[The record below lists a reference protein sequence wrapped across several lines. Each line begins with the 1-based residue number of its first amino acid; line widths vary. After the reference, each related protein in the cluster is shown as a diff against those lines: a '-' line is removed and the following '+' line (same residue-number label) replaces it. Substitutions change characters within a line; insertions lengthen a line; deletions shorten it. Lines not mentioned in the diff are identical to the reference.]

1 MLSGLPAPRQAN
13 EKTVRMCD
21 SDGDAISVA
30 IVLSG
35 LHQSEIAERMGIS
48 GGYLTLLKQEKR
60 YMNSGMARK
69 FSAATGWDVVR
80 QYRELQMAIRVATGI
95 PRHIDRIGQIAA
107 HTLSRAA

>member
-13 EKTVRMCD
+13 EKTVRMCET
-21 SDGDAISVA
+21 DGDAISVA

-35 LHQSEIAERMGIS
+35 LHQAEIASRMGIT

-60 YMNSGMARK
+60 YMNSKMARR
-69 FSAATGWDVVR
+69 FAAATGWDLVR
-80 QYRELQMAIRVATGI
+80 QFRDFQMALRVASGT

-107 HTLSRAA
+107 HTMGRAA